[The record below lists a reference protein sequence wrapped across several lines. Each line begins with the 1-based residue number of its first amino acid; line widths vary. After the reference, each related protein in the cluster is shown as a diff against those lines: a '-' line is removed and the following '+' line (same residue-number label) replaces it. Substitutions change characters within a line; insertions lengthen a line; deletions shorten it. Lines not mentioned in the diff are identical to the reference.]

1 MYEKFVRDRITE
13 LRLSRNLSEYQMSYD
28 LGKSRGYIYNI
39 SAGKALPPLK
49 ELFKIIEYFEITPA
63 EFFDDR
69 SRCPHL
75 VHRAIN
81 GMSGLTEE
89 DLDVVISVI
98 GRLCVMR
105 GVIEDLKAEHG
116 ESEPQNKATQ
126 DTIKSNN

>member
-1 MYEKFVRDRITE
+1 M
-13 LRLSRNLSEYQMSYD
+13 
-28 LGKSRGYIYNI
+28 
-39 SAGKALPPLK
+39 
-49 ELFKIIEYFEITPA
+49 TPA

-105 GVIEDLKAEHG
+105 GVIEDLTTEHD
-116 ESEPQNKATQ
+116 ETEPQGSATHE
-126 DTIKSNN
+126 IARKN